1 MRYYAFGLKMRNFKY
16 TFKMQ
21 SKYMCNG
28 KKINAT
34 TQKKRNESES
44 CIVTQ
49 ITNENRVRNMRK
61 TSMPDLNCTLK

>member
-1 MRYYAFGLKMRNFKY
+1 
-16 TFKMQ
+16 
-21 SKYMCNG
+21 MCNG
-28 KKINAT
+28 KKLNAT